1 MANLK
6 VFESDF
12 VAKLREVNSLDFYMD
27 PDSEFDLSSSP
38 NAVLVSQ
45 NTILPDKIPVLS
57 PNAGPGQEYH
67 ESECGTAW

>member
-27 PDSEFDLSSSP
+27 PDSEFD
-38 NAVLVSQ
+38 
-45 NTILPDKIPVLS
+45 
-57 PNAGPGQEYH
+57 
-67 ESECGTAW
+67 